1 MIDAGG
7 QNFYGVIPGG
17 LVGVIDYTIL
27 STDQVSN
34 TGVSSQLSFTV
45 SATVNYCT
53 AGSSASGLP
62 GADVDR
68 PARRAPRRPRASPS
82 RPRPSRAQKDG
93 LFFFGDNGRQADS
106 LGQQHELQVR
116 RPARWSAPV
125 FLSGAGAIGQCDGAF
140 SLDMK
145 RSDRPRPTRTPARA
159 PWSRLSS
166 DPATPFDTANN
177 QKRAC
182 RSRRVL
188 RRTVVRP
195 LVSTV
200 PAAAV
205 LPTTRDS
212 RRASRGA
219 HAGPGALSRGRPCRI
234 RPDSDNGAVP
244 LLPAPV
250 PPRPRLDPRGHG
262 HRLHLALALCALAG
276 FTVTAAAQT
285 TWYVDDSAVPPGNG
299 TLASPSASLQFAI
312 AQPSTADGDRIEVAD
327 GLYVEAID
335 FLGKAIHV
343 VGVSG
348 AGSTTVD
355 GGGFLEFQSAVVF
368 QSGEGRDSVLQ
379 GFTITNGLGT
389 YDPHTNEDYGGGI
402 YLVQSNPTIANCVV
416 TSNFSDAGAGI
427 YGVDSSPRIVDTTV
441 ASNGDSLSARGGGIA
456 LLGGAAELERVF
468 VDDNFTSGDGGGVW
482 LKDGRAS
489 LRGCEISSNFATY
502 GHGAGLYAR
511 HAVATL
517 ERCALRANLAFDGG
531 SGGGL
536 ALAGG
541 ARVTAIECELDG
553 NVADTDHDGG
563 GAYITAG
570 ASLTYLGG
578 SITNNL
584 AADGGGVH
592 NEGDAF
598 IADCRIEGNTAVSFQ
613 AGFGR
618 WRGRVGR
625 GAALPLPDRGQSCGR
640 RAGLRQRRRRGHL
653 PGLAQP
659 LHRGREHRL
668 VRVRWRPRG
677 LARDRLDLLGR
688 RAPGARLG
696 RHGDLQRRRGR
707 PSRHRQHR
715 RRPALQRSRRG
726 RLHSRR
732 PSRPASMPAIR
743 MGRSTPTGRAPTWAP
758 SRSIRAPPP
767 SVSPADPAP
776 AAASRSGP
784 KR

>member
-1 MIDAGG
+1 M
-7 QNFYGVIPGG
+7 
-17 LVGVIDYTIL
+17 
-27 STDQVSN
+27 
-34 TGVSSQLSFTV
+34 
-45 SATVNYCT
+45 
-53 AGSSASGLP
+53 
-62 GADVDR
+62 
-68 PARRAPRRPRASPS
+68 
-82 RPRPSRAQKDG
+82 
-93 LFFFGDNGRQADS
+93 
-106 LGQQHELQVR
+106 
-116 RPARWSAPV
+116 
-125 FLSGAGAIGQCDGAF
+125 
-140 SLDMK
+140 
-145 RSDRPRPTRTPARA
+145 RT
-159 PWSRLSS
+159 
-166 DPATPFDTANN
+166 
-177 QKRAC
+177 
-182 RSRRVL
+182 
-188 RRTVVRP
+188 
-195 LVSTV
+195 
-200 PAAAV
+200 
-205 LPTTRDS
+205 
-212 RRASRGA
+212 
-219 HAGPGALSRGRPCRI
+219 
-234 RPDSDNGAVP
+234 
-244 LLPAPV
+244 
-250 PPRPRLDPRGHG
+250 
-262 HRLHLALALCALAG
+262 HLALALSALAS

-299 TLASPSASLQFAI
+299 TLASPYASLQFAI

-613 AGFGR
+613 AGFGAGGGV
-618 WRGRVGR
+618 W
-625 GAALPLPDRGQSCGR
+625 GAARLFRCLIVDNH
-640 RAGLRQRRRRGHL
+640 AGAGPAFGSGVGGGTYLASLNHCTVVGNTASFESGGAHGASRVIDSIFWGNTPPAL
-653 PGLAQP
+653 GLAGTVTYSDVEGGHPGTGNIDADP
-659 LHRGREHRL
+659 LFSD
-668 VRVRWRPRG
+668 P
-677 LARDRLDLLGR
+677 A
-688 RAPGARLG
+688 A
-696 RHGDLQRRRGR
+696 GDYTLT
-707 PSRHRQHR
+707 
-715 RRPALQRSRRG
+715 AL
-726 RLHSRR
+726 
-732 PSRPASMPAIR
+732 RPASMPAIR
-743 MGRSTPTGRAPTWAP
+743 MGRSTPTGRAPTWRLP
-758 SRSIRAPPP
+758 VRSERRAEACLRRTRRLPRPRAPGP
-767 SVSPADPAP
+767 SADPP
-776 AAASRSGP
+776 PR
-784 KR
+784 